1 MPLPTLP
8 LSSQKE
14 EGRADA
20 EGKQCS
26 QYSTEEF
33 EGESVPALRSAAHA
47 GDASSRG
54 RRRRRNACF
63 PARLFKTGNGT
74 RYVHPGEAH
83 RADAVQKLEVANV
96 AKEIAEAEKKEAK
109 AKAVPTISPT
119 EAENPTNFSEE
130 KTKGKSQR
138 IN

>member
-1 MPLPTLP
+1 MLKANNVHSTALKNSKVKAFRLYDLRHTWATRAAEAGVDVGTLASL
-8 LSSQKE
+8 LSHSKL
-14 EGRADA
+14 
-20 EGKQCS
+20 
-26 QYSTEEF
+26 
-33 EGESVPALRSAAHA
+33 VMV
-47 GDASSRG
+47 
-54 RRRRRNACF
+54 
-63 PARLFKTGNGT
+63 T

-83 RADAVQKLEVANV
+83 RADAVQKLEVANA

-119 EAENPTNFSEE
+119 EAENPANFSEE